1 MDLITKLKDE
11 DPCPAFSL
19 FEEGIGGRIKV
30 RPEDFQVEE
39 IPCAIP
45 PEKATTCMFSLK
57 NGHKPRRIDVRGG
70 QSLWLRQP

>member
-1 MDLITKLKDE
+1 MDLITQLKVE

-39 IPCAIP
+39 IHAIP
-45 PEKATTCMFSLK
+45 PEKATTCTFSLEK
-57 NGHKPRRIDVRGG
+57 RPQATAN
-70 QSLWLRQP
+70 